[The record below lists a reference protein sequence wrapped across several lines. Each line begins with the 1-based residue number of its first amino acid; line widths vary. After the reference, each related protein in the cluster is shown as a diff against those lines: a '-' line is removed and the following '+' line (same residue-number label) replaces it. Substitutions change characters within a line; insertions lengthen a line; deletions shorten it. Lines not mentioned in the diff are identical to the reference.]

1 MKHGKSALI
10 FLFLSLFLIT
20 KLSAKETQ
28 LAKDTKTALEKYAG
42 MSELQK
48 RGFKLESL
56 DKAENMEDVYDA
68 LLPYMIQDGAPLD
81 NAISF
86 KQSGAYDTYNFKQ
99 HYTVHFT
106 DDYGTKDELKK
117 RGYKEN
123 EIFAYFSK
131 GKEVY
136 RGGHFS
142 WEKAKYYPE
151 IYQNNQPTLPPVVS
165 EKFIYFMPLYW
176 TEQFYPDYWK
186 QAASKDFII
195 FDLRLDQGGEWP
207 IAQFFDYLEQN
218 AFKGELIIIIDASSA
233 TGENLLSYRMTKWL
247 NGKESPRF
255 KYTAIGENTI
265 GNQNFSGEWK
275 RFETERNIFWGVRS
289 EINKW
294 KKYDEGVGA
303 MPDIWAENSE
313 DILKTLQYLTGI
325 NDFGKYV
332 AAYNN
337 YIANK
342 EDSYLT
348 IPLPQELYNIK
359 NDNQLLEA
367 FSKFSDVQNLLY
379 KQCSDSKLKQQVLE
393 DAFNYSDFDKLTDA
407 SKSLS
412 LNQYC
417 DLLKS
422 ILNEIILDNGKKVS
436 IWNKTVIDLEVLY
449 SKGADHKLSEKEIA
463 QLYDKLEMKFV
474 DIPGKN
480 IKMLNTEVTQKLYE
494 TIMGFN
500 PSEVH
505 ELYGPVTNVSGY
517 AMMFFCNKL
526 SEKFGFTPVYSV
538 NGETDV
544 SKWDQVPCIGFGFV
558 SNRSITQDMSAN
570 GFRLPTKQEWMYA
583 KDGGQNY
590 RFAGSD
596 NLGEV
601 SWYSGNSGGKPHPV
615 GQKKPNGYGLY
626 DMSGNVYEM
635 LWAGS
640 FSSLDFEHIGGSYTG
655 YDSSEYS
662 HEGKSTGNSGGGEY
676 VGFRIVQSQPVQN
689 VTSISGNEVTKELK
703 AMEKS
708 LVTIPGRNIK
718 MLKTE
723 VTQKLYN
730 AVIGDNPSHNRGD
743 NYPVENISFYD
754 AIYFCNKLSQ
764 KLGYE
769 PVYAVDGETDIS
781 KWNYIPDSYNYI
793 ANKTY
798 SRTEKITQN
807 NNAKGFRLP
816 TADEFIY
823 AAQGGQNYLYAG
835 SDNLDEVAWYE
846 KNSGG
851 ATHPVA
857 QKKPN
862 GYGLYDMNGN
872 VREWL
877 GNKINENY
885 NRYEGGGAYCNVNRG
900 TYHNL
905 CYDDIGFRIVL
916 SLPEK
921 NKTSYKEK
929 NLNKNDLELTMVEI
943 PQLKIS
949 MLNSQ
954 VTQDLF
960 ETIMGYN
967 PVEFASDR
975 APYKPVETTW
985 YEAVIFC
992 NKLSKAFGYKPVYE
1006 INGKSDVEKWDYTPN
1021 HNIILGEIIPNKKAD
1036 GFRLPTLDEW
1046 MLLADEGT
1054 IIQYDEDKS
1063 VWAWEFSGN
1072 DLHYSCGGN
1081 AIYGDGETCKVNGKE
1096 PRWWAGLRVVRAS
1109 K

>member
-1 MKHGKSALI
+1 MRRGKSALI

-28 LAKDTKTALEKYAG
+28 MAKDTKAALSSYAG
-42 MSELQK
+42 LPELQK

-56 DKAENMEDVYDA
+56 DKAENMEEVYDV

-86 KQSGAYDTYNFKQ
+86 IQCGVYDTYNFKQ

-117 RGYKEN
+117 KGYKDD

-218 AFKGELIIIIDASSA
+218 SFKGELIIIIDASSA
-233 TGENLLSYRMTKWL
+233 TGEYLLSYRMTKWW

-255 KYTAIGENTI
+255 KYTTIGENTI

-379 KQCSDSKLKQQVLE
+379 KKCSDSKLKQKVLE
-393 DAFNYSDFDKLTDA
+393 DALDCKLTDA
-407 SKSLS
+407 SKNLK
-412 LNQYC
+412 LDQYC

-422 ILNEIILDNGKKVS
+422 ILNETIFDNGKKVR
-436 IWNKTVIDLEVLY
+436 IVWDKTVIDLEVLY

-494 TIMGFN
+494 TITGFN
-500 PSEVH
+500 PSEDKNP
-505 ELYGPVTNVSGY
+505 YCPVTELDAY
-517 AMMFFCNKL
+517 KIMIFCNKL
-526 SEKFGFTPVYSV
+526 SEKFGFTPVYAV
-538 NGETDV
+538 NGETDI
-544 SKWDQVPCIGFGFV
+544 SKWNYYFFGYP
-558 SNRSITQDMSAN
+558 SINKIAQNLNAN
-570 GFRLPTKQEWMYA
+570 GFRIPLKEEWMYA
-583 KDGGQNY
+583 KAGGQNY
-590 RFAGSD
+590 RYAGSN

-601 SWYSGNSGGKPHPV
+601 SWYSGNSGGKAHPV

-635 LWAGS
+635 LWAETMTYGI
-640 FSSLDFEHIGGSYTG
+640 LNLEHIGGSYG
-655 YDSSEYS
+655 GSDESEYS
-662 HEGKSTGNSGGGEY
+662 HEGKSSGHGGAGSPR
-676 VGFRIVQSQPVQN
+676 VGFRIVLSQSIPEQTEQL
-689 VTSISGNEVTKELK
+689 SEKEIKKELK

-708 LVTIPGRNIK
+708 LVTISGRNIK

-730 AVIGDNPSHNRGD
+730 TVIGDNPSHNKGG

-754 AIYFCNKLSQ
+754 AIYFCNRLSQ
-764 KLGYE
+764 QLGYE

-781 KWNYIPDSYNYI
+781 KWYYIPDSYNFL
-793 ANKTY
+793 
-798 SRTEKITQN
+798 EGKITQN
-807 NNAKGFRLP
+807 KKANGFRLP

-823 AAQGGQNYLYAG
+823 AAQGGQSYLYAG

-857 QKKPN
+857 KKKPN

-877 GNKINENY
+877 GNKINEDQNW
-885 NRYEGGGAYCNVNRG
+885 YEGGGAYCNVNRQI
-900 TYHNL
+900 YHHL

-967 PVEFASDR
+967 PVESVSDR
-975 APYKPVETTW
+975 APYKPVNTTW

-1006 INGKSDVEKWDYTPN
+1006 INGMSNPEQWDYTPN

-1036 GFRLPTLDEW
+1036 GFRLPTLDEC

-1054 IIQYDEDKS
+1054 IIQYDEDL
-1063 VWAWEFSGN
+1063 VWVWEFSGN
-1072 DLHYSCGGN
+1072 DYYHYSCGGYS
-1081 AIYGDGETCKVNGKE
+1081 IYGDGENCKVDVKE
-1096 PRWWAGLRVVRAS
+1096 PYHWWANILVVRSS